1 MFAATEAFAGTGV
14 SITTQGKV
22 VLGCPIGIDFVVSNF
37 ISSKISEW
45 STQLL
50 KLPEIAITQPHT
62 AFSAFTRGLFS
73 RWTYLC
79 RVHSFQ
85 ERDLLPIKDAHQA
98 QANSCHN

>member
-73 RWTYLC
+73 
-79 RVHSFQ
+79 
-85 ERDLLPIKDAHQA
+85 
-98 QANSCHN
+98 